1 MTKIR
6 GGAAAIS
13 LSLTFAFV
21 ASAQAVPTFTT
32 SNVSTPADGSMLVQ
46 NRDTN
51 PGQTFTVSGTTNG
64 SSGEPFDID
73 CYANGTYSRGYDGP
87 SGNGI
92 SLSSG
97 GNFSVTTVPQSVF
110 AGGSCLLLVV
120 PHGTTPLPGT
130 GYAGPRVGFSE
141 FSTST
146 ISSGANSGAAYDYY
160 FDDATTA
167 AASQSASIDDCGPYA
182 YLVDKT
188 TAMDTG
194 PYLVNCGGSFYNSLN
209 ALDTTANLTRSEIQ
223 IDGQN
228 AYGSD
233 SADNLF
239 GGSDALPGFPAL
251 TARLDS
257 FDSSTGNAQTTES
270 EALVKCTPIDTY
282 SPTSSD
288 CTAFASTGVAIK
300 RITSY
305 SNSGRVATVTD
316 TYSSTDGSAHSI
328 DLWYETDLNDPTA
341 GWELPGQTSFSQHN
355 TGETGPSPT
364 SVPGTLY
371 GIDNTAMAPSLS
383 NPVAAVTFA
392 APYSRVTFD
401 NTLWAGFG
409 SGEQSAL
416 FDYQR
421 MIPAGGSTSIMW
433 SYATGTSLAEVQ
445 GYAAAVQAE
454 LRPAVTITSPVNG
467 ATVTNSPVTVSGTA
481 SGGFGVKSVTL
492 NGATATVSAG
502 DWSAT
507 VPLTY
512 GANTLTATMTTTDG
526 GTATA
531 SVTVTY
537 VSPDVT
543 PPDVTQPHVT
553 LVSKRFNGRAVLVK
567 LACAASG
574 SSCRGTVTPRYTE
587 TVAKHHRKHRITL
600 VLARKNYSIGSG
612 HTATTTA
619 PLSATGKRLL
629 KAHGKLTTKGTVSL
643 TQANGHQTTGA
654 TFKLTLKRPAKHR
667 K

>member
-1 MTKIR
+1 M
-6 GGAAAIS
+6 S
-13 LSLTFAFV
+13 LLLTFAFV
-21 ASAQAVPTFTT
+21 ASAQAVPSFTA
-32 SNVSTPADGSMLVQ
+32 SNVTAPVDGSLLVQ
-46 NRDTN
+46 NRNTN
-51 PGQTFTVSGTTNG
+51 PTQTFTVSGTTNG
-64 SSGEPFDID
+64 SSAELFDID

-92 SLSSG
+92 ALGSS

-120 PHGTTPLPGT
+120 PHGTTPTLGT
-130 GYAGPRVGFSE
+130 GYTGPRVGFSE

-146 ISSGANSGAAYDYY
+146 ISSGANSGTAYDYY
-160 FDDATTA
+160 FDDATVT

-182 YLVDKT
+182 YLVDGT
-188 TAMDTG
+188 AAMDTG

-209 ALDTTANLTRSEIQ
+209 ALDSTADLTRSEIQ

-239 GGSDALPGFPAL
+239 GGSGALPGFPAL
-251 TARLDS
+251 TASLDS

-270 EALVKCTPIDTY
+270 ESLVKCTPSDAY

-288 CTAFASTGVAIK
+288 CSAFASTGVAIK
-300 RITSY
+300 RVTSY
-305 SNSGRVATVTD
+305 SSAGRVATVTD
-316 TYSSTDGSAHSI
+316 TFSSTDGSAHSI

-355 TGETGPSPT
+355 TGDIGPSPT
-364 SVPGTLY
+364 SAPGTLY

-392 APYSRVTFD
+392 ASYSHVRFD

-445 GYAAAVQAE
+445 GYAAAAQAA
-454 LRPAVTITSPVNG
+454 LRPAVTISSPTDG
-467 ATVTNSPVTVSGTA
+467 ATVTSSPLTVSGTA
-481 SGGFGVKSVTL
+481 SGGFGVKSVTV
-492 NGATATVSAG
+492 NGVTATVSVG
-502 DWSAT
+502 HWTAT
-507 VPLTY
+507 VPLTL

-526 GTATA
+526 GTATVA
-531 SVTVTY
+531 VTVTY
-537 VSPDVT
+537 GEPSSV
-543 PPDVTQPHVT
+543 PPPPHITAPHVT
-553 LVSKRFNGRAVLVK
+553 LVSKRFNGKAVLVK
-567 LACAASG
+567 LACGASG
-574 SSCRGTVTPRYTE
+574 SSCQGTVTLRYTE
-587 TVAKHHRKHRITL
+587 TVIKHHKKHRLTL
-600 VLARKNYSIGSG
+600 IVASKHYSIGYG
-612 HTATTTA
+612 HTATVKA
-619 PLSATGKRLL
+619 GLSRSGKRLL
-629 KAHGKLTTKGTVSL
+629 KALGKLLTKGTVTV
-643 TQANGHQTTGA
+643 TQANGHQTNGA
-654 TFKLTLKRPAKHR
+654 TFKLTLKKPAKR